1 MDADVIIIG
10 AGIAGA
16 SAAYELALTRR
27 VLLLE
32 REDQPG
38 YHTTGRSAALFIK
51 SYGNAQI
58 RALTLASERFYTAQP
73 EGFSEVPLLTPRGAL
88 LIGRE
93 DQKDLLAAELAQTR
107 RFVPTARRL
116 TVEETRKLVPAL
128 RGDYLAGSVLDP
140 DARDMDVGAIL
151 GAYLKGFRRRGGRLA
166 TGAEVQ
172 ALDRTGGAWTVVT
185 RERRWTAP
193 VIVDAA
199 GAWADEVA
207 GLAGVGRLG
216 LVPKR
221 RTAFLVE
228 PPPGLDIRAWPM
240 VCDIAEQFYFKPD
253 AGKLLCS
260 PADETP
266 SPPTDARPEEIDI
279 AVAVDRIQAALAIEI
294 QRIEHSWAG
303 LRTFAA
309 DKTLVCGFDPRAEGF
324 FWLAGQGG
332 YGIQTAPAMA
342 SLTAALVQGQRL
354 PEHLRAAGVEA
365 EALAPTRLL

>member
-93 DQKDLLAAELAQTR
+93 DQKDLLAAELEQTR

-128 RGDYLAGSVLDP
+128 RGDYLAGSVSTRTP
-140 DARDMDVGAIL
+140 GTWMWAP
-151 GAYLKGFRRRGGRLA
+151 FSGR
-166 TGAEVQ
+166 
-172 ALDRTGGAWTVVT
+172 
-185 RERRWTAP
+185 
-193 VIVDAA
+193 I
-199 GAWADEVA
+199 
-207 GLAGVGRLG
+207 
-216 LVPKR
+216 
-221 RTAFLVE
+221 
-228 PPPGLDIRAWPM
+228 
-240 VCDIAEQFYFKPD
+240 
-253 AGKLLCS
+253 
-260 PADETP
+260 
-266 SPPTDARPEEIDI
+266 
-279 AVAVDRIQAALAIEI
+279 
-294 QRIEHSWAG
+294 
-303 LRTFAA
+303 
-309 DKTLVCGFDPRAEGF
+309 
-324 FWLAGQGG
+324 
-332 YGIQTAPAMA
+332 
-342 SLTAALVQGQRL
+342 
-354 PEHLRAAGVEA
+354 
-365 EALAPTRLL
+365 